1 VIFSMALSMYRCPMV
16 RLIIFLIFGYTAV
29 LPVMA
34 EDAEVVTLWPESVPV
49 WGGPEGAEHD
59 ATKSD
64 DGLVAGQRVMRKTN
78 VSVPQ
83 LHVYLA
89 DDDPDTPFVII
100 CPGGGY
106 HILAWD
112 LEGTEIATW
121 LQSIGVNAGVLK
133 YRVPSAGEPIRHL
146 APVQDAQR
154 AISLVREKYASGNTK
169 IGLLG
174 FSAGAYT
181 VIRTA
186 AATQPLYG
194 EATSAAPKADFC
206 ALIYPA
212 YLINQASGEFT
223 KDFEVSKEF
232 PPTFFAHAADD
243 VYVSAGSVQLH
254 QRILDAG
261 TPSELHVFATGG
273 HGFGGRVAGSPTDA
287 WRSLCETWMR
297 SQSII
302 AIAKQDD
309 ENP

>member
-1 VIFSMALSMYRCPMV
+1 MISSTFILHWSHMIRLTVILVFVL
-16 RLIIFLIFGYTAV
+16 TTV
-29 LPVMA
+29 LPIIA
-34 EDAEVVTLWPESVPV
+34 QEPEVLTLWPENVPA
-49 WGGPEGAEHD
+49 WGGTTGEEHD
-59 ATKSD
+59 ATRAD
-64 DGLVAGQRVMRKTN
+64 DGLVAGQRVMRIAD
-78 VSVPQ
+78 VSVPE

-89 DDDPDTPFVII
+89 NDDPNTPFVII

-133 YRVPSAGEPIRHL
+133 YRVPSAGEPVKHQ

-154 AISLVREKYASGNTK
+154 AISLVRQKYATADTK

-174 FSAGAYT
+174 FSAGGYT
-181 VIRTA
+181 AIRTA
-186 AATQPLYG
+186 AETQSLYG
-194 EATSAAPKADFC
+194 EAASPAPKPNFC
-206 ALIYPA
+206 VLIYPA
-212 YLINQASGEFT
+212 YLIDQASGEFT
-223 KDFEVSKEF
+223 KDFEVSKSF

-261 TPSELHVFATGG
+261 TSSELHVFASGG
-273 HGFGGRVAGSPTDA
+273 HGFGGRVAGGPTDA

-297 SQSII
+297 SQSILT
-302 AIAKQDD
+302 
-309 ENP
+309 NPK

>member
-1 VIFSMALSMYRCPMV
+1 
-16 RLIIFLIFGYTAV
+16 
-29 LPVMA
+29 
-34 EDAEVVTLWPESVPV
+34 
-49 WGGPEGAEHD
+49 
-59 ATKSD
+59 
-64 DGLVAGQRVMRKTN
+64 
-78 VSVPQ
+78 VPQ

-89 DDDPDTPFVII
+89 NEDPNTPFIII

-133 YRVPSAGEPIRHL
+133 YRVPSAGEPIKHQ

-154 AISLVREKYASGNTK
+154 AISLVREKYATGESK

-174 FSAGAYT
+174 FSAGGYT

-186 AATQPLYG
+186 AATTSLYG
-194 EATSAAPKADFC
+194 ETASPAPKADFC
-206 ALIYPA
+206 VLIYPA
-212 YLINQASGEFT
+212 YLVNKENGEFT
-223 KDFEVSKEF
+223 KDFEVTKKF
-232 PPTFFAHAADD
+232 PPSFFAHAADD
-243 VYVSAGSVQLH
+243 VHVSAGSVQLH
-254 QRILDAG
+254 QRLIDAG

-297 SQSII
+297 SQSILTNQ
-302 AIAKQDD
+302 K
-309 ENP
+309 